1 MQGNTHNM
9 VGIACALGAAEI
21 ASLGNASPETM
32 ILAAAAGSFGGL
44 IPDIDIK
51 HSQARKQLY
60 KVITT
65 LICTI
70 ACLSIFESI
79 FNVKWL
85 SRLTMHTNNTRMI
98 IGGIFVLGI
107 YLYGMTTAHRSFMHS
122 ITVLIAS
129 TLCVFITLP
138 SLAPYYAIGYAS
150 HLFIDLFNHKKE
162 QLLWP
167 SDKGNLCFD
176 LCDANGIANY
186 MICGIATII
195 NVIII
200 YIYFS

>member
-21 ASLGNASPETM
+21 ASIGNTSPETM
-32 ILAAAAGSFGGL
+32 VLAAVAGSFGSL

-51 HSQARKQLY
+51 HSKARKQLY
-60 KVITT
+60 KVIIT
-65 LICTI
+65 LVCTI
-70 ACLSIFESI
+70 ACLSIFET
-79 FNVKWL
+79 FLNVKWL
-85 SRLTMHTNNTRMI
+85 SKLTMRTNDTRMI
-98 IGGIFVLGI
+98 IGGIFLLGI
-107 YLYGMTTAHRSFMHS
+107 YVYGMTTAHRSFMHS

-129 TLCVFITLP
+129 TICVFITLP

-167 SDKGNLCFD
+167 SDKGDLCFD
-176 LCDANGIANY
+176 LCDADGIANY
-186 MICGIATII
+186 VICGVATIMI
-195 NVIII
+195 VIILCCCW
-200 YIYFS
+200 